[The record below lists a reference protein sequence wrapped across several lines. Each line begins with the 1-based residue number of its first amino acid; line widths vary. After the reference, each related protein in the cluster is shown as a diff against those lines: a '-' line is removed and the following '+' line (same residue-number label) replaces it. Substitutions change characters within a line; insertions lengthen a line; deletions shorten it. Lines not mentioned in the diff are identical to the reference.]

1 LKDNKN
7 SSKYSLNKNLLR
19 KVIIKIRLERIDM
32 QEGVTVK
39 TLLNNS
45 MIGLVIRKTNRKY
58 YESKY
63 LL

>member
-1 LKDNKN
+1 
-7 SSKYSLNKNLLR
+7 
-19 KVIIKIRLERIDM
+19 
-32 QEGVTVK
+32 VTVK